1 MLRKKIIGLLLLAT
15 GWTACTQNFDEIN
28 TDPNRLEK
36 IDPSTLMTPTL
47 YDLANF
53 NYNRAH
59 SFTHHLMQ
67 FMVTTST
74 TGGVHRYA
82 DLQNAGNS
90 TWNTYYLQLTNIKEM
105 YELAVGAES
114 KNYQAVA
121 LTLRAWVYANLTDCF
136 GDVNLY
142 LKGLGE
148 NPTVQQLFI
157 QHARFAAGHKAVDMA
172 TRKKGY
178 MQGK

>member
-90 TWNTYYLQLTNIKEM
+90 TWNIYYLQLTNIKEM

-136 GDVNLY
+136 GDVPMTEACRGDEGILTPR
-142 LKGLGE
+142 E
-148 NPTVQQLFI
+148 
-157 QHARFAAGHKAVDMA
+157 
-172 TRKKGY
+172 
-178 MQGK
+178 

>member
-1 MLRKKIIGLLLLAT
+1 MLLRKNIVLVFAFMFGLS
-15 GWTACTQNFDEIN
+15 ACTYHFDEIN

-53 NYNRAH
+53 NYNRAY

-67 FMVTTST
+67 FAVTTST

-82 DLQNAGNS
+82 DLENSGNS

-105 YELAVGAES
+105 YELAVEAEDVS
-114 KNYQAVA
+114 YQAVA
-121 LTLRAWVYANLTDCF
+121 LTLRSWILANLTDCF
-136 GDVNLY
+136 SV
-142 LKGLGE
+142 
-148 NPTVQQLFI
+148 
-157 QHARFAAGHKAVDMA
+157 
-172 TRKKGY
+172 
-178 MQGK
+178 